1 VVNIGLPELLLIE
14 LAFAVLCGVIARRKR
29 RNPLGW
35 AGLGL
40 LFGFI
45 PLVVVAVLP
54 KARPRQSPGV
64 A

>member
-1 VVNIGLPELLLIE
+1 MTIALPELLLIE
-14 LAFAVLCGVIARRKR
+14 LVFAVLCGVIARRKR
-29 RNPLGW
+29 RNTLGW

-45 PLVVVAVLP
+45 PLVAVAVLP
-54 KARPRQSPGV
+54 KARPRQHPGV

>member
-1 VVNIGLPELLLIE
+1 MNIGLPELLLIE
-14 LAFAVLCGVIARRKR
+14 LVFAVLCGIIARRKR
-29 RNPLGW
+29 RNTLGW

-54 KARPRQSPGV
+54 KARPRQSSGV

>member
-1 VVNIGLPELLLIE
+1 MNIGLPELLLIE
-14 LAFAVLCGVIARRKR
+14 LVFAVLCGVIARRKR
-29 RNPLGW
+29 RSTLGW

-40 LFGFI
+40 LFAFI

-54 KARPRQSPGV
+54 PAHQGQHPGV